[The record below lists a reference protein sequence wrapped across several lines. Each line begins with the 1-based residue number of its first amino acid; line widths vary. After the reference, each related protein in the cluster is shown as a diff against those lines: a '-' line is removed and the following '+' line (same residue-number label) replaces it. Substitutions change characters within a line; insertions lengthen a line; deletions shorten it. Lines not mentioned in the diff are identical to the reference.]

1 MALPYDMGNAGD
13 LLKHGVLAEFVRWQC
28 EQGKSFR
35 FIDLFGGEPCNQS
48 APDSDDGA
56 AKRRMMVAMRV
67 RELPE
72 STALRKAQ
80 TGIGQDRYY
89 GSGLLVRK
97 VSAQTGKGDVS
108 ILVNDSCEARRERL
122 RESGLSLLD
131 EEFPDVDFD
140 AYKAFEE
147 IVPQDKEI
155 VRQDKLRKDDLVL
168 IDPFSDFLKSK
179 ANEVIPQMAKAAKRA
194 AVLLF
199 ALNLDPCNRV
209 GQKFEA
215 LLKKHLPEAWRMTMP
230 PLRFTGIRGESKYH
244 AEVVLAARALTD
256 PDTAAPRRYL
266 ERRLERLAMYLADIP
281 ACQLKPRAGREARE
295 CPPKPRRDQR

>member
-13 LLKHGVLAEFVRWQC
+13 LLKHGVLAEFIRWQC
-28 EQGKSFR
+28 EQDKSFR

-48 APDSDDGA
+48 APDSDAEA

-72 STALRKAQ
+72 WTALRKAQ

-97 VSAQTGKGDVS
+97 VAAQTGKGDVS
-108 ILVNDSCEARRERL
+108 ILVNDSCCARRERL
-122 RESGLSLLD
+122 RKSGLSLLNED
-131 EEFPDVDFD
+131 GSDAYEEFEKIVDD
-140 AYKAFEE
+140 GE
-147 IVPQDKEI
+147 
-155 VRQDKLRKDDLVL
+155 LGKDDLVL
-168 IDPFSDFLKSK
+168 IDPFAKFLPSK
-179 ANEVIPQMAKAAKRA
+179 ANEVIPQMEKAAERA

-199 ALNLDPCNRV
+199 ALNLDPCNWV
-209 GQKFEA
+209 GRRFEV
-215 LLKKHLPEAWRMTMP
+215 LLKKHLPSAWRMTMP
-230 PLRFTGIRGESKYH
+230 PLRFTGIGGESKYH

-266 ERRLERLAMYLADIP
+266 ERRLEKLAAYLADIP
-281 ACQLKPRAGREARE
+281 ACQLRPRAVRERE
-295 CPPKPRRDQR
+295 

>member
-1 MALPYDMGNAGD
+1 MLALPYDMGNAGD

-28 EQGKSFR
+28 EQGRSFR

-48 APDSDDGA
+48 APDSDDKA
-56 AKRRMMVAMRV
+56 AKRRMMVAMRI

-72 STALRKAQ
+72 WTALKKAQ

-89 GSGLLVRK
+89 GSGLLAHEVARKYEKGKVR
-97 VSAQTGKGDVS
+97 V
-108 ILVNDSCEARRERL
+108 LVNDSCEARRERL

-131 EEFPDVDFD
+131 EDEEFRDISSD
-140 AYKAFEE
+140 AYEAFAK
-147 IVPQDKEI
+147 IVDDRRLKE
-155 VRQDKLRKDDLVL
+155 DDLVL
-168 IDPFSDFLKSK
+168 IDPFAEFLPSK
-179 ANEVIPQMAKAAKRA
+179 AREIIPKMATAAERA

-209 GQKFEA
+209 GQRFER

-256 PDTAAPRRYL
+256 LAAPRGYL
-266 ERRLERLAMYLADIP
+266 ERRLEKLATYLADIP
-281 ACQLKPRAGREARE
+281 ACQLKPRAVR
-295 CPPKPRRDQR
+295 QR